1 MIKAIIFDYDGV
13 IVDSFV
19 NIFDIYKIIS
29 KKFNLKMP
37 RSLDKFRSVYGYDYH
52 HCHRNLGLKYEFE
65 KEVQEIFNR
74 EKVKSDSKLFKG
86 IDIVLKT
93 LSEKYYLFVV
103 SNSISEDVNNKL
115 QKYDIA
121 KYFKGIFG
129 RHEVNHRKSEIVN
142 NILKEYNFDKDEII
156 SIGDRTIDYDIAKE
170 IGIRDENILIVE
182 YGWGYD
188 KDKVKVKY
196 KIKKPIDIID
206 AIEQID
212 K

>member
-19 NIFDIYKIIS
+19 NIFNIYKIIT

-37 RSLDKFRSVYGYDYH
+37 KTLEEFRVLYGYDYH
-52 HCHRNLGLKYEFE
+52 NCHRNLDLKYEFE
-65 KEVQEIFNR
+65 KEAQEIFNR
-74 EKVKSDSKLFKG
+74 EKLKSDSKMFEG
-86 IDIVLKT
+86 IDIVLET
-93 LSEKYYLFVV
+93 LSKKYILFVV

-115 QKYDIA
+115 QKYKLT

-129 RHEVNHRKSEIVN
+129 RSEVNHRKSEIVKH
-142 NILKEYNFDKDEII
+142 ILKEYNLDKDEII

-188 KDKVKVKY
+188 KDRVKVNY
-196 KIKKPIDIID
+196 KIEKPIDIID
-206 AIEQID
+206 AIKLID
-212 K
+212 